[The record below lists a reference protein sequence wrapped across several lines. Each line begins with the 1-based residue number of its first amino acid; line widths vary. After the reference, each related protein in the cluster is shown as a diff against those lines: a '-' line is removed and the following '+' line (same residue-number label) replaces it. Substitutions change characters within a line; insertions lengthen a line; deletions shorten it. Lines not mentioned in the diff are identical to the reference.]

1 MSPAHRGTPGGQ
13 LHLRGFAQP
22 GQCRGT
28 GETPKPPPHLFITPL
43 QHSLT
48 AQPRNLPANSSLT
61 PARQVGLSNEV
72 RMQRDI
78 SGAATPPQNPTPP
91 GWWGQRSHLG
101 GEGGDPD
108 AAVNTE
114 APPDLSAPQP
124 SAGGSPHPAP
134 APSPPW
140 LGSTPARGGRFGVPH
155 QPHHLQLG
163 DTSRAVAGPHSGQ
176 AGDIIPAQNWPRF
189 SPSITPAPQKAPP
202 GKQVQGSPSQA
213 GAAPSLA
220 TPAHAYSTGCTTTT
234 EYSAGPAAN
243 NEPLNCK

>member
-1 MSPAHRGTPGGQ
+1 MLG
-13 LHLRGFAQP
+13 
-22 GQCRGT
+22 
-28 GETPKPPPHLFITPL
+28 
-43 QHSLT
+43 
-48 AQPRNLPANSSLT
+48 
-61 PARQVGLSNEV
+61 NEV
-72 RMQRDI
+72 RMQRDL
-78 SGAATPPQNPTPP
+78 SGATTPPQNPTPL
-91 GWWGQRSHLG
+91 GWWGQRSHFG
-101 GEGGDPD
+101 EEGGDPD

-114 APPDLSAPQP
+114 APPDLSGPQP

-140 LGSTPARGGRFGVPH
+140 MGSTPTRGGRFGVPH

-176 AGDIIPAQNWPRF
+176 AGDINSCPKLAPVQPQHHAG
-189 SPSITPAPQKAPP
+189 TPKSTPWE
-202 GKQVQGSPSQA
+202 A
-213 GAAPSLA
+213 GAGKSQPAPSLA